1 VSELSNDLYRVIDP
15 KTTYFAAKHRSDSTY
30 QAAKAVLRGQTGPM
44 QTLPPFAKCGDFSM
58 TAGTNAICGDSP
70 VLVPRS
76 TDLKNGDG
84 NGGTAG
90 DEVNDND
97 KAKDA
102 DKASEGEGAGAGAA
116 VGVGIGGSCVTSRS
130 GSGVCLE
137 IATLSLSDD
146 EVREDRP
153 PFTGW
158 IVSGERWE
166 SFTVDGTLCGED
178 QGDSGAGSAGA
189 EFGGW

>member
-1 VSELSNDLYRVIDP
+1 LIDP
-15 KTTYFAAKHRSDSTY
+15 KTTYFAAKHRSESTY
-30 QAAKAVLRGQTGPM
+30 QAAKAVLRGRTGPL

-58 TAGTNAICGDSP
+58 TAGTSAICGDSP

-84 NGGTAG
+84 TGATAG
-90 DEVNDND
+90 DEVKDMD
-97 KAKDA
+97 KIKDTY
-102 DKASEGEGAGAGAA
+102 KASEGEGAEGGAGAP
-116 VGVGIGGSCVTSRS
+116 VGVGGSCVTSRND
-130 GSGVCLE
+130 SGVCLE
-137 IATLSLSDD
+137 IATLSLSDG

-166 SFTVDGTLCGED
+166 SFTVDGTFCGED
-178 QGDSGAGSAGA
+178 PGASGAGSAGA